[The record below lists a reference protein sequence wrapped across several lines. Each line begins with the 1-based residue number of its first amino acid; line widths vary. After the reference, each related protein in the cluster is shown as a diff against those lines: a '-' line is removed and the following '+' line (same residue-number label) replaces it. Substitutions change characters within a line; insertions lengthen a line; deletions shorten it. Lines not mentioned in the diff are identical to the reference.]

1 MVLPAQLAHK
11 ARLAQ
16 QARQVFKALLGRL
29 DPQVQLDQQ
38 VQHQRLLAQLVLL
51 VQPAQVGQMVS
62 LVQPAQLDLRERL
75 ALMVRLAQQAQ
86 LGLQGQP
93 ELVVLLDPLAQ
104 QALVTL
110 A

>member
-1 MVLPAQLAHK
+1 MVSPAQLAHK
-11 ARLAQ
+11 APLAP

-38 VQHQRLLAQLVLL
+38 VQHQQLLAPPALQ
-51 VQPAQVGQMVS
+51 VQQAQVGQMVS

-75 ALMVRLAQQAQ
+75 APMVRLAQQAQ
-86 LGLQGQP
+86 LDLQGQP
-93 ELVVLLDPLAQ
+93 ELVDLLDPLAQ